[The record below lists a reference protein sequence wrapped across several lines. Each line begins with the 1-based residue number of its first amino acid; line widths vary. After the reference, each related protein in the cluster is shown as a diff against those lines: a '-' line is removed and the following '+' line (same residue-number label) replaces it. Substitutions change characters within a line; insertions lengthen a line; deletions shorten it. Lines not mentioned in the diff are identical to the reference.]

1 MLQSQWTEND
11 LVLRQVEPGSLPQG
25 WVRLS
30 VAACGICGSDLH
42 RYRGPKVGG
51 TIPGHELAGTVLQA
65 QTPMPDTLY
74 AVEPWVSCG
83 ACDYCRSGRLQHCRN
98 GRLVGAQIAGGLAEF
113 IDVPASNVHPVAPG
127 VSPLEA
133 SFTEPFAVCVRAVHL
148 ARLQLDSRVLILG
161 GGTLGLVTGLLA
173 RDRCAQVAVTCRY
186 PAQAEAA
193 RALGL
198 QAVEEGDAGHW
209 AADAEPDVVVETV
222 GGHADTINQAIALS
236 RPGGRIVVLGLFQ
249 EQLPFDARGLVIK
262 ELSITGSKVMGVSE
276 HGPEFRA
283 AGQQLVRFQR
293 ELAVMQTHQFPLTQ
307 VTEAFAT
314 AFDKRTGAIKVTV
327 VPG

>member
-1 MLQSQWTEND
+1 MLQSQWTDSE
-11 LVLRQVEPGSLPQG
+11 LVLRQVDPGPLPAG
-25 WVRLS
+25 WVRLR
-30 VAACGICGSDLH
+30 VTACGIYGSDLH

-51 TIPGHELAGTVLQA
+51 TIPGHELCGTVLQA
-65 QTPMPDTLY
+65 HDPMPDSLY

-83 ACDYCRSGRLQHCRN
+83 ACDYCRSGRVQHCRS

-113 IDVPASNVHPVAPG
+113 IDVPATNVLPVAA
-127 VSPLEA
+127 SLSALQA

-148 ARLQLDSRVLILG
+148 ARLQLDSRILILG

-173 RDRCAQVAVTCRY
+173 RDRCAQVGITCRY

-198 QAVEEGDAGHW
+198 EAVTE
-209 AADAEPDVVVETV
+209 ADAPNWATETEPDVVVETV
-222 GGHADTINQAIALS
+222 GGHADTINQAIALA

-249 EQLPFDARGLVIK
+249 EQKPFDARGLVIK
-262 ELSITGSKVMGVSE
+262 ELSITGSKVMGISE

-283 AGQQLVRFQR
+283 AGHQLVRFQA

-307 VTEAFAT
+307 VTDAFAT

-327 VPG
+327 LP